1 MEETKVPT
9 KESESI
15 ATLKDTL
22 LAVQTS
28 TVEVVCIK
36 KYCKAHEMAL

>member
-1 MEETKVPT
+1 MKEAKVPT

-15 ATLKDTL
+15 AILKDAL
-22 LAVQTS
+22 RAVKTS

-36 KYCKAHEMAL
+36 KHCSAHEMAL